1 MLVNRLCSAK
11 KAVPVGMFCLIAGL
25 LVVNLSA
32 FLPRLHV
39 AGLAQPSQV
48 GDFLR
53 GFGIGLGIAFEIL
66 AIVIMLPAAR
76 AACGQRRG
84 A

>member
-11 KAVPVGMFCLIAGL
+11 KAVPAGMFCLIAGL
-25 LVVNLSA
+25 LLVNLSA
-32 FLPRLHV
+32 VLPHLHV
-39 AGLAQPSQV
+39 AGLVHPLPI

-53 GFGIGLGIAFEIL
+53 GLAIGLGIGLEIL
-66 AIVIMLPAAR
+66 AIVIMVPAAR
-76 AACGQRRG
+76 TACGQRRG